1 MVAGDSE
8 VFLLY
13 NEREKLPDTI
23 AAELRDRG
31 VSLYFYRSDL
41 PLGGKIKDTEAERLR
56 KARGV
61 VALLGDRG
69 WGISQA
75 ELAQEADS
83 LGKLILPV
91 LIGNPPEEA
100 MDQVGSLFRERRRLD
115 LREPTPALYE
125 ELVSAIQG
133 MVASPPPPKPDL
145 ARPAGPRFDEIIN
158 TLVDGSDL
166 DRSLLLER
174 VIRYPMPNSA
184 ELAARLRHGITEDFS
199 PAQETQFATAVRAP
213 KRLASARSWMLS
225 TLIWLEPSSLESQT
239 VILAHLQAS
248 LEPDREVRFWTLA
261 GLVQRKL
268 SYLSEALSLAAD
280 DPAREISGLAAI
292 VTDPANESTLR
303 AFRSSL
309 DDERFETAWHVLRIL
324 RIVAVPALASDVV
337 RQLERRAEEKPL
349 AYDALFA
356 LASAEMARA
365 AVPVVLERLGLD
377 RFVAVVLQ
385 EARSATAIARSAFAR
400 TLSVFDDAH
409 VRAALDLAADG
420 TEDQKLVQRILD
432 DIAEVQDKED
442 LSEPPIA
449 GFSSDTI
456 DISHDDIGI
465 AKDVETLACVML
477 AREVTPPLA
486 IGLFGEWGSGK
497 SFFMKSIEAAAS
509 RISNV
514 AKAEKS
520 PQFCGDI
527 VQINFNAWHYADANL
542 WASLVSHL
550 LDGLSRHLAPVP
562 NVAQQQATLAGEL
575 VSAKAE
581 MAAAQCERE
590 RAASHLEETA
600 RTLQDKIIERER
612 REIRLRDLRAGDL
625 MALLKDDR
633 ALDDQVKTALKRVG
647 APAALESIGELNKV
661 VEESYSTAGRATA
674 FLVSLLTGRNF
685 LLVFAGIATFFIAPP
700 LIKWG
705 LEHLL
710 NAYAAAISAVLARVT
725 VAAGS
730 IILVLRTA
738 VASAKDGLDKLSH
751 AKRLVDERIA
761 AKRAAP
767 TREEEKLENEVLDAK
782 ASEKAAI
789 DRLSAASARA
799 RDLESRVALLKESQS
814 LGYFVAQRSG
824 SDDYRRHLGLISMI
838 RKDFDGLV
846 ERLKLA
852 NDQQGRQV
860 DRIILYI
867 DDVDRCPPDMV
878 VDILQAVHLLLAYE
892 LFVVVVSV
900 DPRWLMRSLESRF
913 TTLQTVR
920 NAEMWSA
927 SPQDYLEKIFQ
938 IPFSVRPM
946 GDRGF
951 SRLMDRLLPASAPAL
966 EPAPIASGPAT
977 DPASTGSQAAD
988 SEAGLPPPSSR
999 ASSAAPTPEEG
1010 QSSTTAPAPSDEPF
1024 VLSKLAEALAI
1035 SKAEAQF
1042 AHTLSRFLPTP
1053 RGAKRFANIYRLL
1066 KASLPR
1072 NQLAGFEGSE
1082 TVPGEFQLP
1091 MLLLALLV
1099 GHSKAATS
1107 LFPQFLDNARLGGLM
1122 WWSSDE
1128 NELPTHLVQLRAQL
1142 DVIASGSLFPSDPS
1156 LVVTW
1161 LPRVARYSFT
1171 TAKMFLNDEENFA
1184 GRRAGSAAATR
1195 ISPM

>member
-1 MVAGDSE
+1 MQAEDSE

-23 AAELRDRG
+23 ATELRTRG

-56 KARGV
+56 SARGV

-69 WGISQA
+69 WGVSQA

-83 LGKLILPV
+83 LGKPILPV
-91 LIGNPPEEA
+91 LIGNPPDEA
-100 MDQVGSLFRERRRLD
+100 MDQVGRLFRERRRLD
-115 LREPTPALYE
+115 LREPSPALYD
-125 ELVSAIQG
+125 ELVSAIQN
-133 MVASPPPPKPDL
+133 MTVSPTAPKSNPL
-145 ARPAGPRFDEIIN
+145 RSTGPRFDEIIN

-174 VIRYPMPNSA
+174 IIRYPVPNSA
-184 ELAARLRHGITEDFS
+184 ELATRLRHAINEDFS

-225 TLIWLEPSSLESQT
+225 TLIWLEPLSPDSQT
-239 VILAHLQAS
+239 VIFAHLQAS

-261 GLVQRKL
+261 GIVQRKL
-268 SYLSEALSLAAD
+268 PYLSDALALATD
-280 DPAREISGLAAI
+280 DPAQEISGLAAI
-292 VTDPANESTLR
+292 VSNPSNESTLT

-309 DDERFETAWHVLRIL
+309 GDESFEIAWHVLRIL
-324 RIVAVPALASDVV
+324 RIVAVPNLAFDVV
-337 RQLERRAEEKPL
+337 RQLDRRAEDKSL
-349 AYDALFA
+349 TYDALFA
-356 LASAEMARA
+356 LANPEMARA
-365 AVPVVLERLGLD
+365 AVPVILERPGLE
-377 RFVAVVLQ
+377 RFVALVLQ

-400 TLSVFDDAH
+400 TLSAFDDAQA
-409 VRAALDLAADG
+409 RAALDLAAEG
-420 TEDQKLVQRILD
+420 AEDEKLVQRILD
-432 DIAEVQDKED
+432 DIAEIQDKED

-449 GFSSDTI
+449 GFWSDTI

-465 AKDVETLACVML
+465 TKDVETLACVML
-477 AREVTPPLA
+477 ARKVTPPLA

-497 SFFMKSIEAAAS
+497 SFFMKSIEAAAT
-509 RISNV
+509 RISNA

-520 PQFCGDI
+520 DQFCGDI

-550 LDGLSRHLAPVP
+550 LDGLSRHLAPAP
-562 NVAQQQATLAGEL
+562 SAAQKQAVLAGEL
-575 VSAKAE
+575 ASAKAE
-581 MAAAQCERE
+581 MAAAQSERE
-590 RAASHLEETA
+590 RATLHLEETA

-612 REIRLRDLRAGDL
+612 REIRLRDLRAADL
-625 MALLKDDR
+625 MALLKDDK
-633 ALDDQVKTALKRVG
+633 ALDDQVKAALKRVG

-674 FLVSLLTGRNF
+674 FLVSLLTGRNV
-685 LLVFAGIATFFIAPP
+685 LLVFLGIAVFFIAPP
-700 LIKWG
+700 LIEWA
-705 LEHLL
+705 LREAL
-710 NAYAAAISAVLARVT
+710 NAYAGAISAMFAKVT
-725 VAAGS
+725 VVAGS
-730 IILVLRTA
+730 LTLVLRTA
-738 VASAKDGLDKLSH
+738 VAK
-751 AKRLVDERIA
+751 AKRLVDERLA
-761 AKRAAP
+761 AKRATP
-767 TREEEKLENEVLDAK
+767 SPEEEELEKGVLDAK

-799 RDLESRVALLKESQS
+799 QDLESRVALLKESQS
-814 LGYFVAQRSG
+814 LGYFVAQRS
-824 SDDYRRHLGLISMI
+824 SSEDYRRHLGLISMI

-846 ERLKLA
+846 ERLKSVE
-852 NDQQGRQV
+852 NQQGRQV

-900 DPRWLMRSLESRF
+900 DPRWLLRSLESRF
-913 TTLQTVR
+913 TTLQADK
-920 NAEMWSA
+920 NAEMWGA
-927 SPQDYLEKIFQ
+927 APQDYLEKIFQ

-951 SRLMDRLLPASAPAL
+951 TRLMDRLLPASTPASQPEPIPTGPADEPTTINSHRQEANDPETAQQAPSSPSQTPSAVS
-966 EPAPIASGPAT
+966 EPDSGQSPAPET
-977 DPASTGSQAAD
+977 
-988 SEAGLPPPSSR
+988 SEPPS
-999 ASSAAPTPEEG
+999 ALG
-1010 QSSTTAPAPSDEPF
+1010 M
-1024 VLSKLAEALAI
+1024 LAEALAI

-1042 AHTLSRFLPTP
+1042 ARTLSRFLPTP

-1082 TVPGEFQLP
+1082 TVPGDFQLP

-1099 GHSKAATS
+1099 GHSKAATH
-1107 LFPQFLDNARLGGLM
+1107 LFPQFLDNARLGGLT
-1122 WWSSDE
+1122 WWSSDDSGQ
-1128 NELPTHLVQLRAQL
+1128 LAYLAKLRAQL
-1142 DVIASGSLFPSDPS
+1142 DDIVSAPLFPSDPS
-1156 LVVTW
+1156 LVVSW

-1171 TAKMFLNDEENFA
+1171 TARMFLSEAERSA
-1184 GRRAGSAAATR
+1184 GHRASEPISTRAGP
-1195 ISPM
+1195 I